1 MAASD
6 DDGREARREEEWERT
21 LCGRALDPR
30 RHSPTTG
37 ALQTHTAHEGD
48 LTHAPKPTSRVAIV
62 KARLGIESRGR
73 PCAYASSSAPNV
85 ASASTDGM
93 T

>member
-1 MAASD
+1 M
-6 DDGREARREEEWERT
+6 EEEVAAPSG
-21 LCGRALDPR
+21 GRVLDPR

-48 LTHAPKPTSRVAIV
+48 LTHAPKPTSRDPFV
-62 KARLGIESRGR
+62 KARLGIAFTHRTRAQARSL
-73 PCAYASSSAPNV
+73 SPNV